1 MSGVNISREMI
12 KKYEQ
17 SRTIIN
23 FENTILKEVMKSF
36 EIRYRLNHYE
46 PLIINNR
53 YIVITLL
60 LINKKNPITISLNS

>member
-36 EIRYRLNHYE
+36 EIRYRLTD
-46 PLIINNR
+46 
-53 YIVITLL
+53 TL
-60 LINKKNPITISLNS
+60 